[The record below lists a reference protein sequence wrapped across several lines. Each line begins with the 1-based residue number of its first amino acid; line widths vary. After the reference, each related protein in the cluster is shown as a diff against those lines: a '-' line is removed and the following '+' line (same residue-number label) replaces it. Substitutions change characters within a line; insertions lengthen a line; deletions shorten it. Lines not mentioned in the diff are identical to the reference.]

1 MKTHR
6 FKGFVNDLHDFF
18 QYAVTNIV
26 LSYLCA
32 LQRVAENYCKIFID
46 IDLLI
51 IYRVCICSLSTC
63 LLVCQIL
70 H

>member
-6 FKGFVNDLHDFF
+6 FKVFVNDLHDFF

-32 LQRVAENYCKIFID
+32 LQRVAEKIAIF
-46 IDLLI
+46 LFMS
-51 IYRVCICSLSTC
+51 IY
-63 LLVCQIL
+63 
-70 H
+70 